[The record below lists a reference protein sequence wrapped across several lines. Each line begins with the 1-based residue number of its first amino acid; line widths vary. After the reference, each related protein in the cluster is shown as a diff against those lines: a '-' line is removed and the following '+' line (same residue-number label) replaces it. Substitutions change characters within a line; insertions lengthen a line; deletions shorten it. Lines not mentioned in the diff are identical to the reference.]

1 MFKIEEL
8 RLINNEQTYSYR
20 FTNGINY
27 FQGKNDTGKTVF
39 FNFLDF
45 MFGADKNY
53 ANAPWFKG
61 TLSKAILTFEYNNI
75 RYELTRSIDGKS
87 NYFRYCDEELGD
99 SIDITEYKQRINSIF
114 SVSKDYD
121 ATLYEFTHE
130 HLTYRSFTIFN
141 FLDEVNQG
149 KINDF
154 LTKCSNIKYA
164 VHLTPILNYIFN
176 NNIDRIIEL
185 TDLLNSLQ
193 TELRVLEKEKSSSDY
208 LLSRINKNLK
218 ILNITENFVGNN
230 QARIYELLEQAIYS
244 NRVDNKKSKQEQS
257 VSELRAILNS
267 IEEQLKV
274 YNNMKN
280 DIAKI
285 DIEMKNRI
293 QLLQK
298 LYQMIEE
305 NADYSYL
312 VTPII
317 DLIEQLN
324 KSISFQRLTIEDK
337 TIAEL
342 DKQKSKIIS
351 RINDNTSRFKR
362 YSLEDKEK
370 ALIFIESDLQ
380 EYQSSSDED
389 INKIKKQISEIK
401 KEIRNLQN
409 QDDTKKIKK
418 VSKYIT
424 SLYSQGKNVS
434 SFIKDDLKQNEF
446 EITYIKKGNT
456 LSPSILEK
464 NNEKSKRVN
473 YVIGSLAR
481 QTLIQ
486 VCGYLGLLKLI
497 LSEGTVPIIPLL
509 VIDHIS
515 KPFDKENIKTLGIV
529 LEKFV
534 EDISFKNIQI
544 FMFDDKEPSDLN
556 FIPSNIE
563 HLQNDDK
570 TGFNPFFQGKMMQ

>member
-8 RLINNEQTYSYR
+8 CLINSEQSYSYR

-27 FQGKNDTGKTVF
+27 FQGKNNTGKTVF

-53 ANAPWFKG
+53 ANDPWFKD
-61 TLSKAILTFEYNNI
+61 TLSKAVLTFEYNNI

-99 SIDITEYKQRINSIF
+99 SIDIVEYKQRINAIF
-114 SVSKDYD
+114 SVSNDYD

-154 LTKCSNIKYA
+154 LTKCSSIKYA

-185 TDLLNSLQ
+185 TTLLNNLQ
-193 TELRVLEKEKSSSDY
+193 AELRELEKEKSSSDY

-230 QARIYELLEQAIYS
+230 QSRIYELLEQAKYS
-244 NRVDNKKSKQEQS
+244 DNVANKKSGQEQP
-257 VSELRAILNS
+257 VSELHAILNS

-274 YNNMKN
+274 YNSMKV
-280 DIAKI
+280 DAVKI
-285 DIEMKNRI
+285 DVEMKNRT
-293 QLLQK
+293 QLLQT

-305 NADYSYL
+305 NANYSYL
-312 VTPII
+312 ITPIL
-317 DLIEQLN
+317 DLIDQLN
-324 KSISFQRLTIEDK
+324 KSISFQRLAIEDK
-337 TIAEL
+337 TITEL
-342 DKQKSKIIS
+342 TRQKVKIIS
-351 RINDNTSRFKR
+351 RIKDNTSRFKR
-362 YSLEDKEK
+362 YSLTDKEK

-380 EYQSSSDED
+380 EYKLSNNDDISTIKKRISD
-389 INKIKKQISEIK
+389 IKKQ
-401 KEIRNLQN
+401 IRNLQN

-418 VSKYIT
+418 VSEYIT
-424 SLYSQGKNVS
+424 SLYSQGKDVS
-434 SFIKDDLKQNEF
+434 SFIRDDLNQAEF

-456 LSPSILEK
+456 LAPSILEK
-464 NNEKSKRVN
+464 SNQKSKRVN

-486 VCGYLGLLKLI
+486 LCGCLGLLKLI
-497 LSEGTVPIIPLL
+497 LSERNVPVIPLL

-515 KPFDKENIKTLGIV
+515 KPFDKENIKTLGVV

-534 EDISFKNIQI
+534 KDISPENIQI
-544 FMFDDKEPSDLN
+544 FIFDDKEPSALN
-556 FIPSNIE
+556 FNPSNIE
-563 HLQNDDK
+563 HLQNNGK
-570 TGFNPFFQGKMMQ
+570 TGFNPFFQGKMV

>member
-8 RLINNEQTYSYR
+8 RLINNEQAYLYR

-27 FQGKNDTGKTVF
+27 FQGKNNTGKTVF

-45 MFGADKNY
+45 MFGSDKSYENV
-53 ANAPWFKG
+53 PWFKG
-61 TLSKAILTFEYNNI
+61 TLSKAVLTFEYNNI

-99 SIDITEYKQRINSIF
+99 SIDIVEYKQRINAIF
-114 SVSKDYD
+114 SVSNDYD

-130 HLTYRSFTIFN
+130 HLTYRSFTMFN

-185 TDLLNSLQ
+185 TTLLNNLQ
-193 TELRVLEKEKSSSDY
+193 AELRELEKRKSSSDY

-230 QARIYELLEQAIYS
+230 QSRIYELLEQVKYS
-244 NRVDNKKSKQEQS
+244 DNVDNKKSVQEQPG
-257 VSELRAILNS
+257 SELHAILNS

-274 YNNMKN
+274 YNSMKA
-280 DIAKI
+280 DAVKI
-285 DIEMKNRI
+285 DVEMKNRSK
-293 QLLQK
+293 LLQT
-298 LYQMIEE
+298 LNQMIEE
-305 NADYSYL
+305 NASYSYL
-312 VTPII
+312 ITPIS
-317 DLIEQLN
+317 DLIDQLN
-324 KSISFQRLTIEDK
+324 KSISFQRLAIEDK
-337 TIAEL
+337 TINEL
-342 DKQKSKIIS
+342 TRQKSKIIS
-351 RINDNTSRFKR
+351 RIKDNTSRFKR
-362 YSLEDKEK
+362 YSLTDKEK
-370 ALIFIESDLQ
+370 ALIFIESDLR
-380 EYQSSSDED
+380 EYKLSNNDD
-389 INKIKKQISEIK
+389 IGTIKKQISDIK
-401 KEIRNLQN
+401 KQIRNLQN
-409 QDDTKKIKK
+409 QDDTKKIKN

-424 SLYSQGKNVS
+424 SLYSQGKDVS
-434 SFIKDDLKQNEF
+434 SFIRDDLNQSEF
-446 EITYIKKGNT
+446 EITYIKKGNI
-456 LSPSILEK
+456 LAPSIIE
-464 NNEKSKRVN
+464 NSNQKSKRVN

-486 VCGYLGLLKLI
+486 LCGYLGLLKLI
-497 LSEGTVPIIPLL
+497 LSERNVPVIPLL

-515 KPFDKENIKTLGIV
+515 KPFDKENIKTLGVV

-534 EDISFKNIQI
+534 EDLSPENIQI
-544 FMFDDKEPSDLN
+544 FIFDDKEPSDLN
-556 FIPSNIE
+556 FNPSNIE
-563 HLQNDDK
+563 HLQNDGK
-570 TGFNPFFQGKMMQ
+570 TGFNPFFQGIIV

>member
-8 RLINNEQTYSYR
+8 CLINSEQSYSYR

-27 FQGKNDTGKTVF
+27 FQGKNNTGKTVF

-53 ANAPWFKG
+53 ANDPWFKD
-61 TLSKAILTFEYNNI
+61 TLSKAVLTFEYNNI

-99 SIDITEYKQRINSIF
+99 SIDIVEYKQRINAIF
-114 SVSKDYD
+114 SVSNDYD

-154 LTKCSNIKYA
+154 LTKCSSIKYA

-185 TDLLNSLQ
+185 TTLLNNLQ
-193 TELRVLEKEKSSSDY
+193 AELRELEKEKSSSDY

-230 QARIYELLEQAIYS
+230 QSRIYELLEQAKYS
-244 NRVDNKKSKQEQS
+244 DNVANKKSGQEQP
-257 VSELRAILNS
+257 VSELHAILNS

-274 YNNMKN
+274 YNSMKA
-280 DIAKI
+280 DAVKI
-285 DIEMKNRI
+285 DVEMKNRT
-293 QLLQK
+293 QLLQT

-305 NADYSYL
+305 NANYSYL
-312 VTPII
+312 ITPIL
-317 DLIEQLN
+317 DLIDQLN
-324 KSISFQRLTIEDK
+324 KSISFQRLAIEDK
-337 TIAEL
+337 TITEL
-342 DKQKSKIIS
+342 TRQKVKIIS
-351 RINDNTSRFKR
+351 RIKDNTSRFKR
-362 YSLEDKEK
+362 YSLTDKEK

-380 EYQSSSDED
+380 EYKLSNNDDISTIKKRISD
-389 INKIKKQISEIK
+389 IKKQ
-401 KEIRNLQN
+401 IRNLQN

-418 VSKYIT
+418 VSEYIT
-424 SLYSQGKNVS
+424 SLYSQGKDVS
-434 SFIKDDLKQNEF
+434 SFIRDDLNQAEF

-456 LSPSILEK
+456 LAPSILEK
-464 NNEKSKRVN
+464 SNQKSKRVN

-486 VCGYLGLLKLI
+486 LCGYLGLLKLI
-497 LSEGTVPIIPLL
+497 LSERNVPVIPLL

-515 KPFDKENIKTLGIV
+515 KPFDKENIKTLGVV

-534 EDISFKNIQI
+534 KDISPENIQI
-544 FMFDDKEPSDLN
+544 FIFDDKEPSALN
-556 FIPSNIE
+556 FNPSNIE
-563 HLQNDDK
+563 HLQNNGK
-570 TGFNPFFQGKMMQ
+570 TGFNPFFQGKMV

>member
-8 RLINNEQTYSYR
+8 CLINGEQTYSYR

-27 FQGKNDTGKTVF
+27 FQGKNNTGKTVF

-45 MFGADKNY
+45 MFGTDKNY
-53 ANAPWFKG
+53 ANYPWFKS
-61 TLSKAILTFEYNNI
+61 TLSKAVLTFEYNNI

-87 NYFRYCDEELGD
+87 NYFRYCDEKLGD
-99 SIDITEYKQRINSIF
+99 SIDITEYKQKINSIF
-114 SVSKDYD
+114 SVSSDYD

-141 FLDEVNQG
+141 FLDEKNQG

-154 LTKCSNIKYA
+154 LTKCSDIKYA

-176 NNIDRIIEL
+176 NNLDRIIEL
-185 TDLLNSLQ
+185 TTLLNNLQ
-193 TELRVLEKEKSSSDY
+193 TELRELEKKKNSSDY

-230 QARIYELLEQAIYS
+230 QSKIYELLNQAIYS
-244 NRVDNKKSKQEQS
+244 DRVNNKKSNQEQS
-257 VSELRAILNS
+257 ISELRSILNS

-274 YNNMKN
+274 YNNIKN
-280 DIAKI
+280 DAAKI
-285 DIEMKNRI
+285 DTEMKNRT

-305 NADYSYL
+305 NTNYSYL

-342 DKQKSKIIS
+342 TKQKSKIVS
-351 RINDNTSRFKR
+351 RIKDNTSRFKR

-370 ALIFIESDLQ
+370 AFVFIESDLQ
-380 EYQSSSDED
+380 EYQLSSDDD
-389 INKIKKQISEIK
+389 INKIKRQISELK

-409 QDDTKKIKK
+409 QDDTKK
-418 VSKYIT
+418 
-424 SLYSQGKNVS
+424 
-434 SFIKDDLKQNEF
+434 SF
-446 EITYIKKGNT
+446 
-456 LSPSILEK
+456 
-464 NNEKSKRVN
+464 
-473 YVIGSLAR
+473 
-481 QTLIQ
+481 
-486 VCGYLGLLKLI
+486 
-497 LSEGTVPIIPLL
+497 
-509 VIDHIS
+509 
-515 KPFDKENIKTLGIV
+515 
-529 LEKFV
+529 
-534 EDISFKNIQI
+534 
-544 FMFDDKEPSDLN
+544 
-556 FIPSNIE
+556 
-563 HLQNDDK
+563 
-570 TGFNPFFQGKMMQ
+570 

>member
-8 RLINNEQTYSYR
+8 CLINSEQTYSYR

-27 FQGKNDTGKTVF
+27 FQGKNNTGKTVF
-39 FNFLDF
+39 FNFIDF

-53 ANAPWFKG
+53 ANNPWFKG

-75 RYELTRSIDGKS
+75 RYELTRSIDGKN

-99 SIDITEYKQRINSIF
+99 SIDIVEYKQRINAIF
-114 SVSKDYD
+114 SVSSDYD

-176 NNIDRIIEL
+176 NNIGRIIEL
-185 TDLLNSLQ
+185 TTSLNNLQ
-193 TELRVLEKEKSSSDY
+193 AELRAFEKEKNSSDY

-230 QARIYELLEQAIYS
+230 QARISELLEKAKYS
-244 NRVDNKKSKQEQS
+244 DSVGNKKSGQEQS
-257 VSELRAILNS
+257 ISELRVILNS

-274 YNNMKN
+274 YKNMKS
-280 DIAKI
+280 DAAKI
-285 DIEMKNRI
+285 DIEMKNRT
-293 QLLQK
+293 QLLQT
-298 LYQMIEE
+298 LYKMIEE
-305 NADYSYL
+305 NANYTYL
-312 VTPII
+312 ITPITN
-317 DLIEQLN
+317 LIEQLN
-324 KSISFQRLTIEDK
+324 KSISFQRLAIEDK
-337 TIAEL
+337 TIDEL
-342 DKQKSKIIS
+342 SKQRLKILS
-351 RINDNTSRFKR
+351 RIKDNTSRFER
-362 YSLEDKEK
+362 YSLADKEK

-380 EYQSSSDED
+380 EYKSSNED
-389 INKIKKQISEIK
+389 DIIAVKKQIADIKKQ
-401 KEIRNLQN
+401 IRNLQN

-418 VSKYIT
+418 ISQYIT
-424 SLYSQGKNVS
+424 SLYSQGKDVS
-434 SFIKDDLKQNEF
+434 PFIKDDLHKNEF
-446 EITYIKKGNT
+446 EINYIKKGNT
-456 LSPSILEK
+456 LVPSILEK
-464 NNEKSKRVN
+464 NNEKLKRVN

-486 VCGYLGLLKLI
+486 LCGYLGLLKLI
-497 LSEGTVPIIPLL
+497 LSERKVPIIPLL

-529 LEKFV
+529 LTKFI
-534 EDISFKNIQI
+534 EDISPENIQI

-556 FIPSNIE
+556 FNPNNIE
-563 HLQNDDK
+563 HLQNDSK
-570 TGFNPFFQGKMMQ
+570 TGFNPFFHGSTTQ

>member
-8 RLINNEQTYSYR
+8 CLINGEQTYSYR

-27 FQGKNDTGKTVF
+27 FQGKNNTGKTVF

-45 MFGADKNY
+45 MFGTDKNY
-53 ANAPWFKG
+53 ANYTWFKS
-61 TLSKAILTFEYNNI
+61 TLSKAVLTFEYNNI

-87 NYFRYCDEELGD
+87 NYFRYCDEKLGD
-99 SIDITEYKQRINSIF
+99 SIDITEYKQKINSIF
-114 SVSKDYD
+114 SVSSDYD

-141 FLDEVNQG
+141 FLDEKNQG

-154 LTKCSNIKYA
+154 LTKCSDIKYA

-176 NNIDRIIEL
+176 NNLDRIIEL
-185 TDLLNSLQ
+185 TTLLNNLQ
-193 TELRVLEKEKSSSDY
+193 TELRELEKKKNSSDY

-230 QARIYELLEQAIYS
+230 QSKIYELLNQAIYS
-244 NRVDNKKSKQEQS
+244 DRVNNKKSNQEQS
-257 VSELRAILNS
+257 ISELRSILNS

-274 YNNMKN
+274 YNNIKN
-280 DIAKI
+280 DAAKI
-285 DIEMKNRI
+285 DTEMKNRT

-305 NADYSYL
+305 NTNYSYL

-342 DKQKSKIIS
+342 TKQKSKIVS
-351 RINDNTSRFKR
+351 RIKDNTSRFKR

-370 ALIFIESDLQ
+370 AFVFIESDLQ
-380 EYQSSSDED
+380 EYQLSSDDD
-389 INKIKKQISEIK
+389 INKIKRQISELK

-418 VSKYIT
+418 VSNYIT

-456 LSPSILEK
+456 LAPSILEK

-486 VCGYLGLLKLI
+486 LCGYLGLLKLI
-497 LSEGTVPIIPLL
+497 LSERNVPVIPLL

-515 KPFDKENIKTLGIV
+515 KPFDKENIKTLGVV

-534 EDISFKNIQI
+534 EDISPENIQI
-544 FMFDDKEPSDLN
+544 FIFDDKEPSDLN
-556 FIPSNIE
+556 FNPSNIE
-563 HLQNDDK
+563 HLQNDSK
-570 TGFNPFFQGKMMQ
+570 TGFNPFFQGKLVP

>member
-8 RLINNEQTYSYR
+8 CLINGKQAYSYR

-27 FQGKNDTGKTVF
+27 FQGKNNTGKTVF

-53 ANAPWFKG
+53 ANDPWFKG
-61 TLSKAILTFEYNNI
+61 TLSKAVLTFEYNNI

-99 SIDITEYKQRINSIF
+99 SIDIAEYKQRINAIF
-114 SVSKDYD
+114 SVSTDYD

-185 TDLLNSLQ
+185 TALLNELQ
-193 TELRVLEKEKSSSDY
+193 AELKELEKEKSSSDY

-230 QARIYELLEQAIYS
+230 QSRIYELLEQAKYS
-244 NRVDNKKSKQEQS
+244 DNVNNKKTCQEQS
-257 VSELRAILNS
+257 VSELHAILNS

-274 YNNMKN
+274 YNSMKA
-280 DIAKI
+280 DAAKI
-285 DIEMKNRI
+285 DIEMKNRT
-293 QLLQK
+293 QLLRT
-298 LYQMIEE
+298 LYQMIEK
-305 NADYSYL
+305 NATYSYL
-312 VTPII
+312 ITPIT

-324 KSISFQRLTIEDK
+324 KSISFQRLAIEDK
-337 TIAEL
+337 TIIEL
-342 DKQKSKIIS
+342 TRQKSKVIS
-351 RINDNTSRFKR
+351 RIKDNTSRFKR
-362 YSLEDKEK
+362 YSLTDKEK

-380 EYQSSSDED
+380 EYKLSNNDD
-389 INKIKKQISEIK
+389 ISKIKKRISDIK
-401 KEIRNLQN
+401 KQIRNLQN

-434 SFIKDDLKQNEF
+434 SFISDDLNQTEF

-456 LSPSILEK
+456 LAPSILEK
-464 NNEKSKRVN
+464 NNQKSKRVN

-486 VCGYLGLLKLI
+486 LCGYLGLLNLI
-497 LSEGTVPIIPLL
+497 LSEKNVPVIPLL

-515 KPFDKENIKTLGIV
+515 KPFDKENIKTLGVV
-529 LEKFV
+529 LERFV
-534 EDISFKNIQI
+534 EDISPENIQI
-544 FMFDDKEPSDLN
+544 FIFDDKEPSDLN
-556 FIPSNIE
+556 FTPSNIE

-570 TGFNPFFQGKMMQ
+570 TGFNPFFQGKIPQ